1 VPESPKFS
9 GAREVRVNSEPA
21 ARHWR
26 VFLFA
31 ALLAAATVLAYQP
44 AWHAGFIWD
53 DDVYVTNNR
62 LLTAPDGLERIWFSL
77 DSPSQYFPLVYTVLR
92 MEHRAWG
99 LASGG
104 YHWVNILLHAVNAL
118 LLWGVLRRLAIPGAW
133 LGAALF
139 ALHPVQV
146 ESVAWVTELKNV
158 LSLFFCLLAVR
169 AWLEFVEDRPG
180 SWRFYAAAL
189 IFQSLALFAKTTAC
203 TLPAALLL
211 TLWLQRKP
219 INLRRIFQIL
229 PFLGAGVAM
238 GVVSVW
244 FERHHQYAVG
254 QAFAISPLVR
264 LLIASR
270 AVWFY
275 LGKLIWPANLS
286 FSYTRW
292 QIDPATATAYIW
304 LAGIGLA
311 AAAIL
316 ALRRIVGRGPET
328 AAIYY
333 VATLSP
339 LLGLIMEYTFR
350 YSFVADHYQ
359 YAACIGPLALAA
371 AGIDKILIRVDR
383 PWPIMRPVTYGLL
396 LTLLGVLTWRQ
407 CRIYD
412 NSETLWRATLERSP
426 GSLIARNNLS
436 QVLLG
441 KGDVPKAIQL
451 TREVLALDPDDAVAQ
466 NNLGYALLQQGQ
478 LDDAIAHCRESIA
491 LQPNGPDA
499 YYNIGQAFLK
509 KSQFDAAITN
519 FEMAV
524 RLKPDYPA
532 AYCNLGY
539 ALLQTGQVSAA
550 TASYEESIKLDPD
563 YALPHNDL
571 GSIFLRLGQ
580 TNQALAHFQRAA
592 ELEPAF
598 VEAHYNLG
606 GILLVQGRLDEARSQ
621 FEQVAELRPN
631 LAQAHYMLA
640 RLAAAYAQTG
650 RIEQAIA
657 TGEEGLKLARAARE
671 SPLAASLAAQLQSYR
686 SANAPPKPAAQ

>member
-1 VPESPKFS
+1 
-9 GAREVRVNSEPA
+9 VNTEPA
-21 ARHWR
+21 ARPQR
-26 VFLFA
+26 VFLLA

-44 AWHAGFIWD
+44 VWHAGFIWD

-62 LLTAPDGLERIWFSL
+62 LLTAPDGLKRIWFSL
-77 DSPSQYFPLVYTVLR
+77 DSPSQYFPLVYSVLR
-92 MEHRAWG
+92 MERHAWG

-104 YHWVNILLHAVNAL
+104 YHWVNILLHAANAL
-118 LLWGVLRRLAIPGAW
+118 LLWRVLRRVAVPGAW

-180 SWRFYAAAL
+180 SWRFYVAAL
-189 IFQSLALFAKTTAC
+189 ICQSLALFAKTTAC

-211 TLWLQRKP
+211 TLWIQGKP
-219 INLRRIFQIL
+219 INLRRAFQVV

-238 GVVSVW
+238 GMVSIW

-254 QAFAISPLVR
+254 QSFAVSPLVR

-286 FSYTRW
+286 FSYARW
-292 QIDPATATAYIW
+292 QIDPANMLAYIW
-304 LAGIGLA
+304 LAGAVLA

-316 ALRRIVGRGPET
+316 RIRRVAGRGPET
-328 AAIYY
+328 AAIFY
-333 VATLSP
+333 VAMLSP

-359 YAACIGPLALAA
+359 YAACIGPLALAG
-371 AGIDKILIRVDR
+371 AGIDKILSRLDHPSPIVR
-383 PWPIMRPVTYGLL
+383 PMTYGLL
-396 LTLLGVLTWRQ
+396 LALLGILTWRQ

-412 NSETLWRATLERSP
+412 NSETLWRATLDRSP
-426 GSLIARNNLS
+426 GSTIARNNLS
-436 QVLLG
+436 QVLLD
-441 KGDVPKAIQL
+441 KGDFDHATQL
-451 TREVLALDPDDAVAQ
+451 SREVLSLNPDDAVAQ

-478 LDDAIAHCRESIA
+478 LDDSISHLQKSIA

-509 KSQFDAAITN
+509 KSQFDAAVTN
-519 FEMAV
+519 FQMAV

-532 AYCNLGY
+532 ALCNLGY
-539 ALLQTGQVSAA
+539 ALLQTGQISAA
-550 TASYEESIKLDPD
+550 TANYEKSIELDPD
-563 YALPHNDL
+563 YPLPHNDL

-580 TNQALAHFQRAA
+580 TNEAMVQFQRAA

-606 GILLVQGRLDEARSQ
+606 GVLLVQGRLDEARSQ
-621 FEQVAELRPN
+621 YEKVAELRPN

-640 RLAAAYAQTG
+640 KLAAAYAQTG
-650 RIEQAIA
+650 RIEQAIVTA
-657 TGEEGLKLARAARE
+657 EHALQLVRAARE
-671 SPLAASLAAQLQSYR
+671 TSLAASLAAQLQSYR
-686 SANAPPKPAAQ
+686 SAIPAPKPTAQ

>member
-1 VPESPKFS
+1 V
-9 GAREVRVNSEPA
+9 
-21 ARHWR
+21 
-26 VFLFA
+26 LA
-31 ALLAAATVLAYQP
+31 ALLASVTVLAYQP

-62 LLTAPDGLERIWFSL
+62 LWTAPDGLQRIWFSL
-77 DSPSQYFPLVYTVLR
+77 DSPSQYFPLVYSVLR
-92 MEHRAWG
+92 MERHAWG
-99 LASGG
+99 LAPDG

-118 LLWGVLRRLAIPGAW
+118 LLWRVLRRLAIPGAW

-180 SWRFYAAAL
+180 SWRFYVFAL
-189 IFQSLALFAKTTAC
+189 ACQSLALFAKTTAC
-203 TLPAALLL
+203 TLPAALVL
-211 TLWLQRKP
+211 TLWFQGKP
-219 INLRRIFQIL
+219 INSRRLVQIV

-238 GVVSVW
+238 GIVSIW

-254 QAFAISPLVR
+254 RAFDLSPLARV
-264 LLIASR
+264 LIASR

-286 FSYTRW
+286 FSYGRW
-292 QIDPATATAYIW
+292 QIDPGNVLAYVW
-304 LAGIGLA
+304 LAATGLA
-311 AAAIL
+311 AVAI
-316 ALRRIVGRGPET
+316 RRIRGVAGRGPET

-333 VATLSP
+333 VAMLSP

-371 AGIDKILIRVDR
+371 AGIEKLLSRVDHSLPAVR
-383 PWPIMRPVTYGLL
+383 PITYGLVL
-396 LTLLGVLTWRQ
+396 AFLGVLTWRQ

-412 NSETLWRATLERSP
+412 NSEALWRATLDRSP
-426 GSLIARNNLS
+426 SSTMARNNLS
-436 QVLLG
+436 QVLLE
-441 KGDVPKAIQL
+441 KGDFDHAIQL
-451 TREVLALDPDDAVAQ
+451 SREVLALSPDDAVSQ
-466 NNLGYALLQQGQ
+466 NNLGYALLQKGE
-478 LDDAIAHCRESIA
+478 LDEAIAHCKKSLA

-519 FEMAV
+519 FQTAV
-524 RLKPDYPA
+524 RLKPDFPA
-532 AYCNLGY
+532 AFCNLGY
-539 ALLQTGQVSAA
+539 ALLQTGDVSAA
-550 TASYEESIKLDPD
+550 TASYKKSIDLDPD

-580 TNQALAHFQRAA
+580 TNEAVANFQRAA
-592 ELEPAF
+592 ELEPEF
-598 VEAHYNLG
+598 VEAHFNLG
-606 GILLVQGRLDEARSQ
+606 GILLAQGRLDEARSQ
-621 FEQVAELRPN
+621 YEKVAELRPN

-650 RIEQAIA
+650 RIEEAISTA
-657 TGEEGLKLARAARE
+657 ERALRLARAARE
-671 SPLAASLAAQLQSYR
+671 TSLAASLELQLQSYH
-686 SANAPPKPAAQ
+686 SANPQHDHSR

>member
-1 VPESPKFS
+1 M
-9 GAREVRVNSEPA
+9 
-21 ARHWR
+21 
-26 VFLFA
+26 LLLA
-31 ALLAAATVLAYQP
+31 ALLVAATILAYQP

-92 MEHRAWG
+92 LERHAWG

-104 YHWVNILLHAVNAL
+104 YHWVNILLHAANAL
-118 LLWGVLRRLAIPGAW
+118 LLWRVLRRLAIPGAW

-169 AWLEFVEDRPG
+169 AWLEFVQDGPG
-180 SWRFYAAAL
+180 SWRYYVAAL
-189 IFQSLALFAKTTAC
+189 ISQSLALFAKTTAC
-203 TLPAALLL
+203 ALPAALLL

-219 INLRRIFQIL
+219 INLRRALQVV
-229 PFLGAGVAM
+229 PFLGAGAAM
-238 GVVSVW
+238 GIVSVW

-254 QAFAISPLVR
+254 QAFAVSPLAR

-286 FSYTRW
+286 FSYERW
-292 QIDPATATAYIW
+292 QMDPADALAYIW
-304 LAGIGLA
+304 LACGGLA
-311 AAAIL
+311 AGAIL
-316 ALRRIVGRGPET
+316 AARRMTGRGPET

-333 VATLSP
+333 VAMLSP
-339 LLGLIMEYTFR
+339 LLGFIMEYTFK

-371 AGIDKILIRVDR
+371 AGIDRILSRADTRSTLIR
-383 PWPIMRPVTYGLL
+383 PMTCGLVL
-396 LTLLGVLTWRQ
+396 ALLGTLTWRQ

-426 GSLIARNNLS
+426 GSTIARNNLS
-436 QVLLG
+436 QVLLD
-441 KGDVPKAIQL
+441 KGDFDHAIQL
-451 TREVLALDPDDAVAQ
+451 SQEVLALNPDDAVAQ
-466 NNLGYALLQQGQ
+466 NNLGFALLQQGR
-478 LDDAIAHCRESIA
+478 LDDAIAHCEKSIA
-491 LQPNGPDA
+491 LQPNAPDA
-499 YYNIGQAFLK
+499 YYNIGQAELK

-519 FEMAV
+519 FQMAV

-532 AYCNLGY
+532 AVCNLGY
-539 ALLQTGQVSAA
+539 ALLQTGQISGA
-550 TASYEESIKLDPD
+550 TANYKKSIELDPD

-580 TNQALAHFQRAA
+580 TNEALAHFQRAV
-592 ELEPAF
+592 ELAPDF

-606 GILLVQGRLDEARSQ
+606 GVLLAQGRLDEARSQ
-621 FEQVAELRPN
+621 YEEVAVLRPS

-640 RLAAAYAQTG
+640 KVAAAYAQTG
-650 RIEQAIA
+650 RVQQAIA
-657 TGEEGLKLARAARE
+657 AAEQALQLARSARE
-671 SPLAASLAAQLQSYR
+671 TSLIASLEAQLQSYR
-686 SANAPPKPAAQ
+686 SGIPPPKPAAP